1 MSTVARYPAR
11 MDRLEP
17 DPGAHPTK
25 REMVLATLRGAILD
39 GRLPPGE
46 RIVIDEIARLLGV
59 SIIPVR
65 EAIGQLASER
75 LVELKPHVGPV
86 VSGFDADAV
95 AELFTLLEC
104 LELAAARHACARAT
118 DEDVAEV
125 ERLAAAAERAGSSR
139 WEEANARFHA
149 RLAACARMPRIAEH
163 LAQVSSEWERL
174 YRLRLR
180 GAAAFDR
187 TAAEAEHRE
196 IAAALR
202 ARDRGRLE
210 AAIIAHNR
218 RAGAHY
224 GAQPGE
230 LGLSSAADPHK
241 LG

>member
-1 MSTVARYPAR
+1 MSTVTRYGAG
-11 MDRLEP
+11 MERLEP
-17 DPGAHPTK
+17 HPGAHPTK
-25 REMVLATLRGAILD
+25 REMVLATLRTAIHD

-46 RIVIDEIARLLGV
+46 RIVIDEVARALGV

-104 LELAAARHACARAT
+104 LELAAVRHAVERASE
-118 DEDVAEV
+118 EDIAEV
-125 ERLAAAAERAGSSR
+125 ERLAAAAERAGAAR

-149 RLAACARMPRIAEH
+149 RLAACARMPRISEH

-174 YRLRLR
+174 HRLRLK
-180 GAAAFDR
+180 GSGPFDR
-187 TAAEAEHRE
+187 AAAEAEHRE

-202 ARDRGRLE
+202 ARDRARLE
-210 AAIIAHNR
+210 AAIAAHNR
-218 RAGAHY
+218 RAVAHY
-224 GAQPGE
+224 AALPANPG
-230 LGLSSAADPHK
+230 LPSGSAPSK